1 MNQVKLKE
9 WIDYPDMVSLLRSRN
24 MYISDE
30 KRAIHYLSMIGYYRL
45 SGYWYP
51 FRLKDE
57 EKSKNE
63 NRLVLSDQFK
73 PNTQFNDI
81 LELYIFDKKLRLLA
95 LDALERIEMAIRNDV
110 VHCLGSKDP
119 CAYVN
124 PNFLHGNFVRPIN
137 KKGKDQGKTPHQLW
151 LDKHNQLIERAKRK
165 PFIEHYT
172 QHYHK
177 KLPIWVAAEVW
188 DFGLLSHL
196 YAGMQ
201 YKDKEI
207 IAQKYNVTPDI
218 LEKWLKS
225 LNFIR
230 NVSAHHSRLWNANI
244 LELSPTLPEW
254 EELKNQRIFLYLCIM
269 QKMLSVISPK
279 SQWKERLKLLLNT
292 FPTPKNQ
299 AVLLSD
305 MGVVDNWENR
315 ELWQK

>member
-1 MNQVKLKE
+1 MQKE
-9 WIDYPDMVSLLRSRN
+9 N
-24 MYISDE
+24 
-30 KRAIHYLSMIGYYRL
+30 H
-45 SGYWYP
+45 
-51 FRLKDE
+51 F
-57 EKSKNE
+57 
-63 NRLVLSDQFK
+63 
-73 PNTQFNDI
+73 
-81 LELYIFDKKLRLLA
+81 
-95 LDALERIEMAIRNDV
+95 
-110 VHCLGSKDP
+110 
-119 CAYVN
+119 
-124 PNFLHGNFVRPIN
+124 
-137 KKGKDQGKTPHQLW
+137 
-151 LDKHNQLIERAKRK
+151 
-165 PFIEHYT
+165 EHYT

-254 EELKNQRIFLYLCIM
+254 SELKNQRVFLYLCIM

-279 SQWKERLKLLLNT
+279 SQWKDRLKLLLNT

-299 AVLLSD
+299 AVELND
-305 MGVVDNWENR
+305 MGVVDSWENK